1 MDYKKN
7 VLVDEYIS
15 QVPAERHE
23 MMQAVRNLIFE
34 TAPEAEE
41 MISQRMPSYKL
52 NGKQLAYFA
61 NGKNHIGFFVD
72 SKIVADHQEKLKEY
86 VTCNSG
92 FQLKLDEPLPLD
104 LMREFLML
112 KIEMIKQG
120 TKKK

>member
-7 VLVDEYIS
+7 TLVDEYIAET
-15 QVPAERHE
+15 PADRHE
-23 MMQAVRNLIFE
+23 MLEAIRNFIFE

-41 MISQRMPSYKL
+41 GIGQRMPSYKL

-72 SKIVADHQEKLKEY
+72 SKIVADNMDKLKSY

-92 FQLKLDEPLPLD
+92 FQLKLDEPLPVG
-104 LMREFLML
+104 LMREFLEL